1 MNTTK
6 LSIIAVALSFTF
18 LACNSNSSKSN
29 KVVNAN
35 IESKT
40 ENIAKLPKGIKNYV
54 SQLLA
59 EEDTISEERKGQ
71 LQNIAKYIEEKAK
84 SNSPVN
90 LTFICTHNSRRSH
103 LSQIWAQTA
112 AVYYSIPNVHCFSG
126 GTEATAFNHRS
137 VKALRTAGFKI
148 DQLDESKNPKYKVY
162 FDADNNY
169 MEGFS
174 KKFSDKSNPQNDFVA
189 LMTCSHAD
197 QACPLVPGAASRF
210 AIPYLDPKV
219 ADNTPNEEKKY
230 NERCKQIATEM
241 FYLFSNVSL

>member
-1 MNTTK
+1 MNKIK
-6 LSIIAVALSFTF
+6 LPILLIATLLIAVA
-18 LACNSNSSKSN
+18 CNNPAQKKSQVEASKN
-29 KVVNAN
+29 DTQT
-35 IESKT
+35 ESL
-40 ENIAKLPKGIKNYV
+40 AKLPKDVSNYV
-54 SQLLA
+54 ADFLA
-59 EEDTISEERKGQ
+59 VEDTISMERKAE
-71 LQNIAKYIEEKAK
+71 LKTIAQHIEKLAKA
-84 SNSPVN
+84 NSPVN

-112 AVYYSIPNVHCFSG
+112 ALYYGISNVYCFSG

-162 FDADNNY
+162 FDAANNY
-169 MEGFS
+169 LDGFS
-174 KKFSDKSNPQNDFVA
+174 KKFSDESNPQDNFVA

-197 QACPLVPGAASRF
+197 QTCPLVPGAAARF

-219 ADNTPNEEKKY
+219 ADNTPNEENKY

-241 FYLFSNVSL
+241 FYLFSNINL